1 MRYYQRRQ
9 DGEGRLLA
17 TTDGT
22 AYDLTSAKPG
32 LNSFRAL
39 AAAADVTDRTL
50 DRVAEPLLDTAE
62 TVPLG
67 QVADDPAVP
76 LVAEEVWAAGVTYRI
91 SEEARTAESGMPEIY
106 VDVYDADRPEL
117 FLKSTPGRTVGPG
130 AAIGVRGDSE
140 WNVPEPELGV
150 VLYRGEIVGYTIGND
165 VSSRSIEGA
174 NPLYLPQAKIYD
186 RCCALGPCVATDID
200 DPHDLEMSLT
210 VYRDEAAVFEG
221 RTTTAEMVRT
231 CEELVSYLTRHN
243 AVPEVTVLL
252 TGTSIVPDDEFSLQP
267 GDTVV
272 VDIEGIG
279 TLRNPVTDV

>member
-1 MRYYQRRQ
+1 
-9 DGEGRLLA
+9 
-17 TTDGT
+17 
-22 AYDLTSAKPG
+22 
-32 LNSFRAL
+32 
-39 AAAADVTDRTL
+39 
-50 DRVAEPLLDTAE
+50 
-62 TVPLG
+62 
-67 QVADDPAVP
+67 
-76 LVAEEVWAAGVTYRI
+76 
-91 SEEARTAESGMPEIY
+91 MPEIY

-210 VYRDEAAVFEG
+210 ISRDGAAVFEG